1 MASGGVFVLGEPL
14 GELSEVR
21 GGAARVGVGGDA
33 FNTAVYLRRAGVP
46 VQMLTA
52 LGTDPMS
59 ASVEAVM
66 RAEGIGT
73 DHLCRSS
80 DRPVGLYAIETDE
93 VGERSFTYWRSESA
107 YRGLFDLPGCEAAL
121 DRAARAELLYLSGI
135 SLSAFGAGERERI
148 VVLARQVRANGGQV
162 AFDTNYRPRGWP
174 SARAAREAIRALAPH
189 VSIALPTFEDEA
201 ALFGHENPQE
211 ALNAWAAAGASEVC
225 VKCGPDGAL
234 TSAHG
239 WVRPSVVRA
248 PLDTTGAG
256 DSFNGAYL
264 AARLRGEAPDRAAAA
279 GNALAGE
286 VIMVRGALT
295 PRNMAA
301 PAA

>member
-1 MASGGVFVLGEPL
+1 MEAGGVFVLGEPL
-14 GELSEVR
+14 AELSDVR
-21 GGAARVGVGGDA
+21 GGAARLGVGGDA

-66 RAEGIGT
+66 HDEGIGT
-73 DHLCRSS
+73 DHLCRSP

-93 VGERSFTYWRSESA
+93 AGERSFTYWRGESA
-107 YRGLFDLPGCEAAL
+107 YRAWFDLPGCDAAL
-121 DRAARAELLYLSGI
+121 DRAAGAELLYLSGI
-135 SLSAFGAGERERI
+135 SLSAFGNAGRERI
-148 VVLARQVRANGGQV
+148 VALARQVRANGGQV
-162 AFDTNYRPRGWP
+162 AFDTNYRPKGWP
-174 SARAAREAIRALAPH
+174 SEHAARGAIRMLTPH

-201 ALFGHENPQE
+201 VLFGHEGPEE
-211 ALNAWAAAGASEVC
+211 ALNAWMAAGASEAC

-239 WVRPSVVRA
+239 WVRPPVIRA

-264 AARLRGEAPDRAAAA
+264 AARLRGEPPDRAAAA

-295 PRNMAA
+295 PRTIAA